1 MYKEKEYKRRLEYI
15 SEDVKRLSDV
25 LSEEVLNT
33 PVPNYEN
40 VGVVL
45 SNIEIASN
53 MEDEESSS
61 WKTQFEIPTH
71 DPQTGQLNPYYEEL
85 TGKKNPL
92 LGKQTDEDVEFFHD
106 YFGNYFGAKNINDS
120 RIILRVHRYD
130 GDNKFILSI
139 KEYLSKGVKLTE
151 KQILGTKKV
160 FTHLDDIEN
169 VNKNLMKGLKTPS
182 TKDKD
187 IEKMPNQK
195 WHQIISFIKS
205 GVRIIGY
212 CFIPFNLVL
221 ATVLLVVSEVIGI
234 IEELV

>member
-92 LGKQTDEDVEFFHD
+92 IDPDLVIEIPPRMVREDF
-106 YFGNYFGAKNINDS
+106 K
-120 RIILRVHRYD
+120 
-130 GDNKFILSI
+130 
-139 KEYLSKGVKLTE
+139 
-151 KQILGTKKV
+151 
-160 FTHLDDIEN
+160 
-169 VNKNLMKGLKTPS
+169 M
-182 TKDKD
+182 DKD

-212 CFIPFNLVL
+212 CFIPFNLVV
-221 ATVLLVVSEVIGI
+221 ATTLLVVSEVIGI
-234 IEELV
+234 VEEIV